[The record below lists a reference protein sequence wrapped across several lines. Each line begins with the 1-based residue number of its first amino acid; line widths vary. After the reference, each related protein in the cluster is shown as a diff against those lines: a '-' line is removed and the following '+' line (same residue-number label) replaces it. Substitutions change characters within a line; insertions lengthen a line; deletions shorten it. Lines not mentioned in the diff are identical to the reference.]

1 MSENDGFDEI
11 VSGADEQGEDDVL
24 EFDHIM
30 EVVEYFWKK
39 LNPGHIFVKGII
51 MVESVAPEGRGNSLE
66 SSAPITDADI
76 LGFCEW
82 GKAKIVAEINAL
94 GWAEAMAAMEDDDDD
109 DSDDDE

>member
-11 VSGADEQGEDDVL
+11 VNQEDDGAEQV
-24 EFDHIM
+24 EFEHIM

-66 SSAPITDADI
+66 SSSPITDADI

-82 GKAKIVAEINAL
+82 GKAKVIADINAL
-94 GWAEAMAAMEDDDDD
+94 GWAEAMAMMEDSDEDEEDDD
-109 DSDDDE
+109 E